1 MLELEDVSFQGHHLP
16 LLQDRNLILPQG
28 ATDQTVAATSEART
42 ALALICSGRLSPDGG
57 RVLFQGEDDPRRLR
71 RSTAL
76 VDSPGITSPE
86 HHMSVRDLVAESL
99 GLIPG
104 GPGKRIPPAAAWI
117 SEQDADDIAD
127 SPAVALPAALRLWLI
142 TELAFA
148 DPGVELAVLDSPDR
162 HGLAPAELSELLQL
176 VSGPDGR
183 TVLAVVSA
191 EVLR

>member
-1 MLELEDVSFQGHHLP
+1 M
-16 LLQDRNLILPQG
+16 
-28 ATDQTVAATSEART
+28 
-42 ALALICSGRLSPDGG
+42 
-57 RVLFQGEDDPRRLR
+57 LFQGEDDPRRLR

-127 SPAVALPAALRLWLI
+127 SPAVALPAALRLC
-142 TELAFA
+142 
-148 DPGVELAVLDSPDR
+148 S
-162 HGLAPAELSELLQL
+162 
-176 VSGPDGR
+176 
-183 TVLAVVSA
+183 
-191 EVLR
+191 